1 MDASPL
7 LQEFYPGPASLIVL
21 WIVIWGIIG
30 GVVTPR
36 IYRRRDLDASNALLY
51 GALAGAGTGPILLAY
66 LWWKTP
72 ELTWPFAVFPAMM
85 AIALFYGA
93 FITYHPSNLCSKD
106 PTYILSQM
114 SNGVLIGILYGV
126 IAIGLTLIFSI
137 LGIVSFAHGQFY
149 MIGGYVAFFLLN
161 HTMNPGLTMALV
173 IFSTVIPVALILYYW
188 GVVPLFNRFFSR
200 DPHWYESTIAVVMVL
215 ILAQVIVFAIGF
227 VTNLI
232 LGILLP
238 TLVLIGLPSVA
249 AFIDD
254 AIPPSLAL
262 ISSGLIT
269 MEIGMLFERTLLR
282 PMHLG
287 KVERPGEYA
296 ILLTFGL
303 AFFLEYTVLAMLGA
317 NPRKVDPYLDIG
329 STVTIGAISL
339 PSSRVI
345 AAGIGLIIL
354 MILLWFLNY
363 TWMGKALRAVSQDK
377 QAAAVVGINPL
388 TMNTFAF
395 GLGAMLAGL
404 SGAALVQVLAWVPN
418 ISGLASARSFVV
430 IVLGGMGSLPGAMVG
445 GLIIGVVE
453 ALGVG
458 CFPDVS
464 RALAYQQ
471 VFGMII
477 FAIVLLL
484 KPTGLFGR
492 EL

>member
-7 LQEFYPGPASLIVL
+7 LQQEFYPGAASLILL
-21 WIVIWGIIG
+21 WVVVWGIVG

-36 IYRRRDLDASNALLY
+36 VYRRKDLDASNAQLY
-51 GALAGAGTGPILLAY
+51 GAVAGAGTGPLLLAY
-66 LWWKTP
+66 LWMKTP
-72 ELTWPFAVFPAMM
+72 ELTWPLIAIPSVTTLGLLYWSFAV
-85 AIALFYGA
+85 
-93 FITYHPSNLCSKD
+93 YHPTNLCITD
-106 PTYILSQM
+106 GTYVLSQV
-114 SNGVLIGILYGV
+114 SNGMLIGILYGI

-149 MIGGYVAFFLLN
+149 MIGGYVAFFVVDNVLGAGLN
-161 HTMNPGLTMALV
+161 PLVGIFLAGLVTFLIGV
-173 IFSTVIPVALILYYW
+173 IF
-188 GVVPLFNRFFSR
+188 
-200 DPHWYESTIAVVMVL
+200 E
-215 ILAQVIVFAIGF
+215 
-227 VTNLI
+227 
-232 LGILLP
+232 LL
-238 TLVLIGLPSVA
+238 
-249 AFIDD
+249 
-254 AIPPSLAL
+254 
-262 ISSGLIT
+262 
-269 MEIGMLFERTLLR
+269 LLR

-303 AFFLEYTVLAMLGA
+303 AFFLEFTVLATLGA
-317 NPRKVDPYLDIG
+317 NPRKLDPYLNWSTINIG
-329 STVTIGAISL
+329 SVAL
-339 PSSRVI
+339 PPSRVI
-345 AAGIGLIIL
+345 AAIIGLIIL
-354 MILLWFLNY
+354 VTLLWFLNY

-377 QAAAVVGINPL
+377 QAASVVGINPL
-388 TMNTFAF
+388 RMNTLAF

-418 ISGLASARSFVV
+418 IAPLASARSFVV

-453 ALGVG
+453 AVGVG

>member
-7 LQEFYPGPASLIVL
+7 LQEFNPGSAAIIVL
-21 WIVIWGIIG
+21 WIVVWGIIG

-72 ELTWPFAVFPAMM
+72 ELTWPFAVIPAMM
-85 AIALFYGA
+85 AVALFYGA
-93 FITYHPSNLCSKD
+93 FITYHPSNLCSTD

-149 MIGGYVAFFLLN
+149 MIGGYVAFFAIDRTLGAG
-161 HTMNPGLTMALV
+161 MNP
-173 IFSTVIPVALILYYW
+173 II
-188 GVVPLFNRFFSR
+188 
-200 DPHWYESTIAVVMVL
+200 
-215 ILAQVIVFAIGF
+215 
-227 VTNLI
+227 
-232 LGILLP
+232 GILLAGLA
-238 TLVLIGLPSVA
+238 TFLIG
-249 AFIDD
+249 
-254 AIPPSLAL
+254 AI
-262 ISSGLIT
+262 
-269 MEIGMLFERTLLR
+269 FELTLLR

-303 AFFLEYTVLAMLGA
+303 AFFLEYTVLATLGA
-317 NPRKVDPYLDIG
+317 NPRKLDPFFDLG
-329 STVTIGAISL
+329 TITLGPITL
-339 PSSRVI
+339 PPSRVI
-345 AAGIGLIIL
+345 AAILGLLIL
-354 MILLWFLNY
+354 AILLWFLNY

-388 TMNTFAF
+388 TMNTLAF
-395 GLGAMLAGL
+395 SLGAMLAGL

-418 ISGLASARSFVV
+418 IAPLASARSFVV

-453 ALGVG
+453 SLGVG

>member
-7 LQEFYPGPASLIVL
+7 LQEFNPGSAAMIVL
-21 WIVIWGIIG
+21 WIVVWGVIG

-72 ELTWPFAVFPAMM
+72 ELTWAFAVIPAMM
-85 AIALFYGA
+85 AVALFYWA
-93 FITYHPSNLCSKD
+93 FITYHPSNLCSTD

-114 SNGVLIGILYGV
+114 SNGILIGILYGV

-149 MIGGYVAFFLLN
+149 MIGGYVAFFTIDQTLGAG
-161 HTMNPGLTMALV
+161 MNP
-173 IFSTVIPVALILYYW
+173 II
-188 GVVPLFNRFFSR
+188 
-200 DPHWYESTIAVVMVL
+200 
-215 ILAQVIVFAIGF
+215 
-227 VTNLI
+227 
-232 LGILLP
+232 GILL
-238 TLVLIGLPSVA
+238 A
-249 AFIDD
+249 
-254 AIPPSLAL
+254 
-262 ISSGLIT
+262 GLIT
-269 MEIGMLFERTLLR
+269 FIIGGIFELTLLR

-287 KVERPGEYA
+287 RVERPGEYA

-303 AFFLEYTVLAMLGA
+303 AFFLEYTVLATLGA
-317 NPRKVDPYLDIG
+317 NPRKLDPFLDIG
-329 STVTIGAISL
+329 STVNIGIISL

-345 AAGIGLIIL
+345 AAGLGLLIL
-354 MILLWFLNY
+354 AILLWFLNY

-388 TMNTFAF
+388 TMNTLAF
-395 GLGAMLAGL
+395 GMGAMLAGL

-418 ISGLASARSFVV
+418 IAPLASARSFVV

-445 GLIIGVVE
+445 GLVIGVVE
-453 ALGVG
+453 SLGVG
-458 CFPDVS
+458 CFPDVG

>member
-1 MDASPL
+1 MHPSPL
-7 LQEFYPGPASLIVL
+7 LQQFNPGPAGLILL
-21 WIVIWGIIG
+21 WVIFWAVVG

-36 IYRRRDLDASNALLY
+36 IYRRKDLDASAAALY
-51 GALAGAGTGPILLAY
+51 GAIAGAGTGPVLPLILWY
-66 LWWKTP
+66 KTP
-72 ELTWPFAVFPAMM
+72 SLNWRWMVIPSLVTLGILYWAFAV
-85 AIALFYGA
+85 
-93 FITYHPSNLCSKD
+93 YHPANPCVTNGS
-106 PTYILSQM
+106 YVASQI
-114 SNGVLIGILYGV
+114 SNGLLIGILYGV

-149 MIGGYVAFFLLN
+149 MIGGYAAFFTINDTLGAGLNPLIGLL
-161 HTMNPGLTMALV
+161 MAGLVT
-173 IFSTVIPVALILYYW
+173 
-188 GVVPLFNRFFSR
+188 
-200 DPHWYESTIAVVMVL
+200 
-215 ILAQVIVFAIGF
+215 FAIGW
-227 VTNLI
+227 V
-232 LGILLP
+232 
-238 TLVLIGLPSVA
+238 
-249 AFIDD
+249 
-254 AIPPSLAL
+254 
-262 ISSGLIT
+262 
-269 MEIGMLFERTLLR
+269 FERLLLR

-303 AFFLEYTVLAMLGA
+303 AFFMEYSVLATLGA
-317 NPRKVDPYLDIG
+317 NPRKVDPFIDLGTI
-329 STVTIGAISL
+329 TIGAVSL
-339 PSSRVI
+339 PPSRVI
-345 AAGIGLIIL
+345 AAAVGLIIL
-354 MILLWFLNY
+354 AILLWFLNY
-363 TWMGKALRAVSQDK
+363 TWLGKALRAVSQDK
-377 QAAAVVGINPL
+377 EAAAVVGINPL
-388 TMNTFAF
+388 RMNTLAF

-418 ISGLASARSFVV
+418 IGPLVSTRSFVV

>member
-1 MDASPL
+1 MEASPL
-7 LQEFYPGPASLIVL
+7 LQQAFNPGAALLIFL
-21 WIVIWGIIG
+21 WVILWGIIG

-36 IYRRRDLDASNALLY
+36 IYRRKDLDASNALLY
-51 GALAGAGTGPILLAY
+51 GAIAGAGTGPILLAY
-66 LWWKTP
+66 LWLKTP
-72 ELTWPFAVFPAMM
+72 ELRWPWIAIPSVTTLALLYWAFAVYNP
-85 AIALFYGA
+85 
-93 FITYHPSNLCSKD
+93 TNLCVTD
-106 PTYILSQM
+106 GTYIVSQV
-114 SNGVLIGILYGV
+114 SNGVLIGILYGI

-149 MIGGYVAFFLLN
+149 MIGGYMAFFAINQTMGVGLN
-161 HTMNPGLTMALV
+161 PIIGIVLAGLVTFV
-173 IFSTVIPVALILYYW
+173 IGAIF
-188 GVVPLFNRFFSR
+188 
-200 DPHWYESTIAVVMVL
+200 E
-215 ILAQVIVFAIGF
+215 LA
-227 VTNLI
+227 
-232 LGILLP
+232 
-238 TLVLIGLPSVA
+238 
-249 AFIDD
+249 
-254 AIPPSLAL
+254 
-262 ISSGLIT
+262 
-269 MEIGMLFERTLLR
+269 LLR

-303 AFFLEYTVLAMLGA
+303 AFFLEYTVLATLGA
-317 NPRKVDPYLDIG
+317 NPRKLDPFFNLG
-329 STVTIGAISL
+329 TITLGPVSL
-339 PSSRVI
+339 PPSRVI
-345 AAGIGLIIL
+345 AAGIGLIVL
-354 MILLWFLNY
+354 AILLWFLNY
-363 TWMGKALRAVSQDK
+363 TWLGKALRAVSQDK

-388 TMNTFAF
+388 TMNTLAF

-418 ISGLASARSFVV
+418 IAPLASARSFVV

-453 ALGVG
+453 SLGVG

>member
-1 MDASPL
+1 MNP
-7 LQEFYPGPASLIVL
+7 
-21 WIVIWGIIG
+21 IIG
-30 GVVTPR
+30 
-36 IYRRRDLDASNALLY
+36 
-51 GALAGAGTGPILLAY
+51 ILLAG
-66 LWWKTP
+66 LVT
-72 ELTWPFAVFPAMM
+72 F
-85 AIALFYGA
+85 
-93 FITYHPSNLCSKD
+93 
-106 PTYILSQM
+106 
-114 SNGVLIGILYGV
+114 LIGG
-126 IAIGLTLIFSI
+126 IFE
-137 LGIVSFAHGQFY
+137 L
-149 MIGGYVAFFLLN
+149 
-161 HTMNPGLTMALV
+161 
-173 IFSTVIPVALILYYW
+173 
-188 GVVPLFNRFFSR
+188 
-200 DPHWYESTIAVVMVL
+200 
-215 ILAQVIVFAIGF
+215 
-227 VTNLI
+227 
-232 LGILLP
+232 
-238 TLVLIGLPSVA
+238 
-249 AFIDD
+249 
-254 AIPPSLAL
+254 
-262 ISSGLIT
+262 
-269 MEIGMLFERTLLR
+269 TLLR

-303 AFFLEYTVLAMLGA
+303 AFFLEYTVLATLGA
-317 NPRKVDPYLDIG
+317 NPRKLDPFFDIG
-329 STVTIGAISL
+329 STVNIGIISL

-345 AAGIGLIIL
+345 AAGLGLLIL
-354 MILLWFLNY
+354 AILLWFLNY

-388 TMNTFAF
+388 TMNTLAF

-418 ISGLASARSFVV
+418 IAPLASARSFVV

-453 ALGVG
+453 SLGVG

>member
-7 LQEFYPGPASLIVL
+7 LQEFNPGAASLIVL
-21 WIVIWGIIG
+21 WIVVWGIIG

-66 LWWKTP
+66 LWLKTP
-72 ELTWPFAVFPAMM
+72 ELTWPFAVIPAIM
-85 AIALFYGA
+85 AVGLFYWA
-93 FITYHPSNLCSKD
+93 FITYHPSNLCSTD
-106 PTYILSQM
+106 ATYILSQM
-114 SNGVLIGILYGV
+114 SNGILIGILYGV

-149 MIGGYVAFFLLN
+149 MIGGYVAFFAINQTMGAGLN
-161 HTMNPGLTMALV
+161 PV
-173 IFSTVIPVALILYYW
+173 I
-188 GVVPLFNRFFSR
+188 
-200 DPHWYESTIAVVMVL
+200 
-215 ILAQVIVFAIGF
+215 
-227 VTNLI
+227 
-232 LGILLP
+232 GILLAG
-238 TLVLIGLPSVA
+238 LVTFIIG
-249 AFIDD
+249 
-254 AIPPSLAL
+254 AIF
-262 ISSGLIT
+262 
-269 MEIGMLFERTLLR
+269 EITLLR

-303 AFFLEYTVLAMLGA
+303 AFFLEYTVLATLGA
-317 NPRKVDPYLDIG
+317 NPRKLDPFLDIG
-329 STVTIGAISL
+329 STITIGSISL

-354 MILLWFLNY
+354 AVLLWFLNY

-388 TMNTFAF
+388 TMNTLAF

-453 ALGVG
+453 SLGVG

-471 VFGMII
+471 VFGMVI

>member
-7 LQEFYPGPASLIVL
+7 LQEFNPGAASLIVL

-30 GVVTPR
+30 GVATPR
-36 IYRRRDLDASNALLY
+36 VYRRRDLDASNALLY
-51 GALAGAGTGPILLAY
+51 GALAGAGAGPFVLAY

-149 MIGGYVAFFLLN
+149 MIGGYVAFFAVDQTLGAGW
-161 HTMNPGLTMALV
+161 NP
-173 IFSTVIPVALILYYW
+173 
-188 GVVPLFNRFFSR
+188 
-200 DPHWYESTIAVVMVL
+200 
-215 ILAQVIVFAIGF
+215 IV
-227 VTNLI
+227 
-232 LGILLP
+232 GILLAGLL
-238 TLVLIGLPSVA
+238 TFLIGGI
-249 AFIDD
+249 F
-254 AIPPSLAL
+254 
-262 ISSGLIT
+262 
-269 MEIGMLFERTLLR
+269 EITLLR

-317 NPRKVDPYLDIG
+317 NPRKLDPYLDIG
-329 STVTIGAISL
+329 STITIGTISL

-345 AAGIGLIIL
+345 AAGIGLLIL
-354 MILLWFLNY
+354 AILLWFLNY

-388 TMNTFAF
+388 TMNTLAF

>member
-7 LQEFYPGPASLIVL
+7 LQEFNPGSAAIIVL
-21 WIVIWGIIG
+21 WIVVWGVIG

-36 IYRRRDLDASNALLY
+36 IYRRNDLDASNALLY

-72 ELTWPFAVFPAMM
+72 ELTWPFAVIPTIM
-85 AIALFYGA
+85 AVALFYWA
-93 FITYHPSNLCSKD
+93 FITYHPSNLCSTD
-106 PTYILSQM
+106 PTYIFSQM

-149 MIGGYVAFFLLN
+149 MIGGYVAFFAIDRTLGAGLN
-161 HTMNPGLTMALV
+161 P
-173 IFSTVIPVALILYYW
+173 II
-188 GVVPLFNRFFSR
+188 
-200 DPHWYESTIAVVMVL
+200 
-215 ILAQVIVFAIGF
+215 
-227 VTNLI
+227 
-232 LGILLP
+232 GILLAGLA
-238 TLVLIGLPSVA
+238 TFIIG
-249 AFIDD
+249 
-254 AIPPSLAL
+254 AI
-262 ISSGLIT
+262 
-269 MEIGMLFERTLLR
+269 FELTLLR

-303 AFFLEYTVLAMLGA
+303 AFFLEYTVLATLGA
-317 NPRKVDPYLDIG
+317 NPRKLDPFLDIG
-329 STVTIGAISL
+329 STVSIGIITL

-345 AAGIGLIIL
+345 AAGLGLLIL
-354 MILLWFLNY
+354 AILLWFLNY

-388 TMNTFAF
+388 TMNTLAF
-395 GLGAMLAGL
+395 SMGAMLAGL

-418 ISGLASARSFVV
+418 IAPLASARSFVV

-445 GLIIGVVE
+445 GLVIGVVE
-453 ALGVG
+453 SLGVG
-458 CFPDVS
+458 CFPDVG

-471 VFGMII
+471 VFGMVI

>member
-7 LQEFYPGPASLIVL
+7 LQEFNPGSAAIIVL
-21 WIVIWGIIG
+21 WIVLWGVIG

-36 IYRRRDLDASNALLY
+36 IYRRKDLDASNALLY

-66 LWWKTP
+66 LWFKTP
-72 ELTWPFAVFPAMM
+72 ELTWPFAAIPAIM
-85 AIALFYGA
+85 AIALFYWA
-93 FITYHPSNLCSKD
+93 FVTYQPSTLCYTS
-106 PTYILSQM
+106 PTYILSQI
-114 SNGVLIGILYGV
+114 SNGILIGILYGI

-149 MIGGYVAFFLLN
+149 MIGGYVAFFVIDQTLGAG
-161 HTMNPGLTMALV
+161 MNPIVGIFLAGL
-173 IFSTVIPVALILYYW
+173 
-188 GVVPLFNRFFSR
+188 
-200 DPHWYESTIAVVMVL
+200 
-215 ILAQVIVFAIGF
+215 
-227 VTNLI
+227 VTF
-232 LGILLP
+232 
-238 TLVLIGLPSVA
+238 LIGG
-249 AFIDD
+249 I
-254 AIPPSLAL
+254 
-262 ISSGLIT
+262 
-269 MEIGMLFERTLLR
+269 FELTLLR

-303 AFFLEYTVLAMLGA
+303 AFFLEYTVLATLGA
-317 NPRKVDPYLDIG
+317 NPRKLDPFLDIG
-329 STVTIGAISL
+329 STVTIGIISL

-345 AAGIGLIIL
+345 AAGLGLLIL
-354 MILLWFLNY
+354 AILLWFLNY

-388 TMNTFAF
+388 SMNTLAF

-418 ISGLASARSFVV
+418 IAPLASARSFVV

-453 ALGVG
+453 SLGVG
-458 CFPDVS
+458 CFPDAS